1 MAKRSNKSASAGK
14 TTSLRIIAGIHRG
27 RRVEVP
33 KGLSVRPT
41 LDRARESLF
50 NILMNSY
57 QQADG
62 RPLIVDGLVLDCF
75 AGSGAVGL
83 EALSRGAAQVAF
95 IEHGREAI
103 QALIGNLEP
112 YGNTVKLHTRSALTP
127 PLAPRPATMVF
138 MDPPYEFSEI
148 PQAVAALERTGW
160 IDSATLLVI
169 ERDEE
174 REEDEEAGL
183 KLSGYSE
190 IEARKVGRNKFYFL
204 EQAAQG

>member
-1 MAKRSNKSASAGK
+1 MAKRSAKSASAGK

-50 NILMNSY
+50 NILMNGY
-57 QQADG
+57 RQDDG

-112 YGNTVKLHTRSALTP
+112 FGNAVTLHTRSALTP
-127 PLAPRPATMVF
+127 PFAPRPAALVF
-138 MDPPYEFSEI
+138 MDPPYAFEEI
-148 PQAVAALERTGW
+148 PQTVAALERAGW
-160 IDSATLLVI
+160 IDTDTLLVV

-174 REEDEEAGL
+174 LEEAETGFR
-183 KLSGYSE
+183 LSGYSE
-190 IEARKVGRNKFYFL
+190 IEARSVGRNKFYFL
-204 EQAAQG
+204 EQASS